1 MRRVIKNTERV
12 LKSFCVV
19 LLGAVMLSQ
28 IFLLRPDTRPIFTN
42 ADRYEGQPGLQA
54 ANRQAK
60 ITLQTEQPEPGVFV
74 LINGAKKQSFMNK
87 IVTIQVPEHSLIQVS
102 KEGVNHSVTVTV
114 TELSDFV
121 IRQNLNLQV
130 SGEENIFLIGRIL
143 FQ

>member
-42 ADRYEGQPGLQA
+42 ADRYEGQP
-54 ANRQAK
+54 K